1 MKNIILQHYT
11 GELGELEKL
20 SKANMEKYAEFC
32 GAEYRLIS
40 GNLFRE
46 NLSPPCQK
54 LYMLDPVFDEYDK
67 VCMIDIDMFMRKGMT
82 ENIFDVKGIGMYASS
97 QKKLKR
103 QSYYKFSGLLDTDYA
118 YWGGAIYNLTR
129 EQRIKLRQGIID
141 FEMITFN
148 EEYQDEG
155 IMFRLATV
163 AKITQKESTLP
174 GEYKWCH
181 CSYRS
186 GIEDAALI
194 HIRTRVTEGQPI
206 HRTKLENYYD
216 LVERGLI

>member
-1 MKNIILQHYT
+1 
-11 GELGELEKL
+11 
-20 SKANMEKYAEFC
+20 
-32 GAEYRLIS
+32 
-40 GNLFRE
+40 
-46 NLSPPCQK
+46 
-54 LYMLDPVFDEYDK
+54 MLDL
-67 VCMIDIDMFMRKGMT
+67 
-82 ENIFDVKGIGMYASS
+82 N
-97 QKKLKR
+97 
-103 QSYYKFSGLLDTDYA
+103 YA

-129 EQRIKLRQGIID
+129 EQRIKLRQGIVD

-148 EEYQDEG
+148 EKYQDEG

-163 AKITQKESTLP
+163 AKIPQRETTLP

-194 HIRTRVTEGQPI
+194 HVRTRVTEGQPI
-206 HRTKLENYYD
+206 HRTKLENYHA